1 MAIKC
6 EICEREFKTTQGR
19 RGHMTFVHQ
28 MTNTSVPVAKPV
40 TEQQTRELEGRIEQL
55 TSKLELLD
63 ERLTNLSSKVE
74 KQAEQ
79 QKRFGEYIITN
90 GAYCWVKDPRINKC
104 KYGLEQLPERYEKLS
119 RFIQYEFAGIQDD
132 IIWEIALVRPEFE
145 RRSHKLK

>member
-1 MAIKC
+1 MVVKC
-6 EICEREFKTTQGR
+6 EICGREFKTTQGL
-19 RGHMTFVHQ
+19 RGHKTFVHQ
-28 MTNTSVPVAKPV
+28 MTGSSKPRATSA
-40 TEQQTRELEGRIEQL
+40 IEQL

-104 KYGLEQLPERYEKLS
+104 KYGLEQLTERYEKLG

-132 IIWEIALVRPEFE
+132 IIWEIALVRPEFK